1 MRNMNYS
8 WAVTLLKGLVAGSG
22 TTGVSAVLLWI
33 LDGVNTGDWSMKP
46 ETQGIVISL
55 LTGAAA
61 ALWTMFKNYA
71 KQKWGWVLPVLVCA
85 IALQGCATW
94 SPAVGGKTEI
104 ETTFSDVL
112 GPDGTQNTQYSQK
125 LKAPAGVEAKDL
137 ASMTYQW
144 QPDGSGAIAVSSDR
158 SADTMGQ
165 AELLKA
171 AFESNN
177 AQVQML
183 TQSLLGLAGLAVPGI
198 EKKIDYD
205 AAAGAA
211 RSQNDAVLR
220 GQILDLLRDPE
231 VLKAL
236 GRVRAPKPATP
247 PADAQSVDLPAV
259 AP

>member
-1 MRNMNYS
+1 MAYGTQYS
-8 WAVTLLKGLVAGSG
+8 WVVTLLKGLVAGGG
-22 TTGVSAVLLWI
+22 TTGVSAIVQWI
-33 LDGVNTGDWSMKP
+33 LDGTTTGDWSMKP

-55 LTGAAA
+55 ISGAAA
-61 ALWTMFKNYA
+61 ALWVMFKNVA
-71 KQKWGWVLPVLVCA
+71 KQKWGWVLPALLCVA
-85 IALQGCATW
+85 MLQGCATW
-94 SPAVGGKTEI
+94 SPTEI

-112 GPDGTQNTQYSQK
+112 GPDGSQNTQYNQK

-144 QPDGSGAIAVSSDR
+144 MPDGSGAIAVSSDR

-236 GRVRAPKPATP
+236 GRVRAPRPAAP
-247 PADAQSVDLPAV
+247 PADSPGADLPEV
-259 AP
+259 GTN